1 MNGIKRILDAVSENG
16 QEHGDGRRVRLAAS
30 AGLMAASLLF
40 MVYTVYRGWDTLQE
54 HLAHLNYWLLGA
66 ALLAYPLGFIP
77 VLWGWHTIMGRVG
90 GCQDIRTNVR
100 LYSLSCLPRR
110 IPGSI
115 WYIASRLVLYRERQ
129 VSYGTTLAATAIE
142 TVLLVLSGLII
153 YVLSLLL
160 TPAQLNP
167 RLRGA
172 AAVALVLA
180 VGVVAW
186 APILNRGLRWLLGR
200 LGIPGTVDLRPRHV
214 LRILGVF
221 GLAWVGG
228 GLVLYILVSGVTA
241 LLAGQLPLLIGV
253 WGAAGAISLV
263 AGLLVQG
270 MGLREVT
277 LAVLLSGYVPLP
289 VAVVIS
295 ILFRL
300 VLTVGELMWA
310 LIFAGLATVHPD

>member
-200 LGIPGTVDLRPRHV
+200 LGIAGTVDLRPRHV

>member
-30 AGLMAASLLF
+30 AGLIAASLLF

-200 LGIPGTVDLRPRHV
+200 LGIAGTVDLRPRHV